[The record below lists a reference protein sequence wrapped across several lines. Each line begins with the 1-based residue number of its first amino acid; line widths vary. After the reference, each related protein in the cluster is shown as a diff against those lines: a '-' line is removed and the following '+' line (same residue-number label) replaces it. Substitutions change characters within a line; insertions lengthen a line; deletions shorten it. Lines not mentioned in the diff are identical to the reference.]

1 MVASS
6 NGGVIASGGLLV
18 KQLLDLNPPFALTKP
33 MVDGDKH
40 GIRLLYSYG
49 MLQVVN
55 VLHMALFFEGHIT
68 RKT

>member
-1 MVASS
+1 MAVS
-6 NGGVIASGGLLV
+6 LLV
-18 KQLLDLNPPFALTKP
+18 GAISQTTVGLKPPFALTKP

-40 GIRLLYSYG
+40 GIRLLYSYE

-55 VLHMALFFEGHIT
+55 VLKMAKFFEGPIT